1 MLLPLLVAIVA
12 VALGGY
18 CSIES
23 EHHPTH
29 ARAAVAVAAPESAN
43 AVFDNLHSQQIPP
56 VESSLKTLAAL
67 HLPELVIVATVAC
80 VASWRP
86 VSAAS
91 RAMCLV
97 ASGVPAM
104 CVAVTHVAALDV
116 GPVLGQQVDLQRARY
131 VVPARP
137 GHFPR

>member
-29 ARAAVAVAAPESAN
+29 GLAAVAVAAPESAN
-43 AVFDNLHSQQIPP
+43 AVFDNLHSQQLPP
-56 VESSLKTLAAL
+56 VESSLKTLAVF
-67 HLPELVIVATVAC
+67 HLPEHVIVATVAC
-80 VASWRP
+80 VACWLLD
-86 VSAAS
+86 SAAC

-97 ASGVPAM
+97 ASIVPAL
-104 CVAVTHVAALDV
+104 CVAVTDLAACDC
-116 GPVLGQQVDLQRARY
+116 GPVLGQQFDRQRARY

-137 GHFPR
+137 GHFPQ